1 MLSLKRKKVDF
12 LQSYM
17 ERSTTFY
24 TGCPQGR
31 PCQGLGRVSFFFFT
45 RDARRAGRVQVW
57 VGYSFLHGMPAGK
70 AVSRFGSAIFF
81 LHGMPAGQAVSRFG
95 SAIFFFFFV
104 VATNLHINL
113 FIKLSPLL
121 EGMYCSNC
129 LQQKRPNENLLL
141 ARISRG
147 REPPHPY
154 LCDVNSSF
162 DLFIKPGLNSGDHI
176 AYKFQTQLRRFK
188 TKINPFEAAN
198 GKNNF

>member
-1 MLSLKRKKVDF
+1 MKHKFPQLTHPLKEDC
-12 LQSYM
+12 
-17 ERSTTFY
+17 FY
-24 TGCPQGR
+24 YKEILTYSQTPTG
-31 PCQGLGRVSFFFFT
+31 L
-45 RDARRAGRVQVW
+45 
-57 VGYSFLHGMPAGK
+57 L
-70 AVSRFGSAIFF
+70 

-95 SAIFFFFFV
+95 SAIFFFFFFFFFV

-121 EGMYCSNC
+121 QGMYCSNC

-162 DLFIKPGLNSGDHI
+162 DLFIKPGLNSGGHI
-176 AYKFQTQLRRFK
+176 AYKF
-188 TKINPFEAAN
+188 
-198 GKNNF
+198 

>member
-1 MLSLKRKKVDF
+1 MNHSEGNRL
-12 LQSYM
+12 
-17 ERSTTFY
+17 
-24 TGCPQGR
+24 
-31 PCQGLGRVSFFFFT
+31 LG
-45 RDARRAGRVQVW
+45 W
-57 VGYSFLHGMPAGK
+57 Y
-70 AVSRFGSAIFF
+70 

-95 SAIFFFFFV
+95 WAIFFFFFFFFFFFSFT

-129 LQQKRPNENLLL
+129 LQQKWPNENLLL

-162 DLFIKPGLNSGDHI
+162 DLFIKPGLNSGGHI
-176 AYKFQTQLRRFK
+176 AYKF
-188 TKINPFEAAN
+188 
-198 GKNNF
+198 

>member
-1 MLSLKRKKVDF
+1 MRIK
-12 LQSYM
+12 
-17 ERSTTFY
+17 EATFSI
-24 TGCPQGR
+24 
-31 PCQGLGRVSFFFFT
+31 PCN
-45 RDARRAGRVQVW
+45 
-57 VGYSFLHGMPAGK
+57 
-70 AVSRFGSAIFF
+70 AIRGILF

-95 SAIFFFFFV
+95 SVIFFFV

-141 ARISRG
+141 ARISPG

-162 DLFIKPGLNSGDHI
+162 DLFIKPGLNSGGHI
-176 AYKFQTQLRRFK
+176 TYKF
-188 TKINPFEAAN
+188 
-198 GKNNF
+198 

>member
-1 MLSLKRKKVDF
+1 
-12 LQSYM
+12 
-17 ERSTTFY
+17 
-24 TGCPQGR
+24 
-31 PCQGLGRVSFFFFT
+31 
-45 RDARRAGRVQVW
+45 
-57 VGYSFLHGMPAGK
+57 
-70 AVSRFGSAIFF
+70 
-81 LHGMPAGQAVSRFG
+81 MPAGQAVSRFG
-95 SAIFFFFFV
+95 SAIFFFFFFFI

-154 LCDVNSSF
+154 LCDVNSQF
-162 DLFIKPGLNSGDHI
+162 DLFIKPGLNSGGHI
-176 AYKFQTQLRRFK
+176 AYKFYTQLRRFK